1 MILQMNQTYPYVDL
15 WPGFKNLILSLEQ
28 YILNKDNK
36 INAGNSSEG
45 LEGNAK
51 NSLEGLEI
59 GATDTERD
67 QSILQ
72 QKILYKNRNMDTIAP
87 IFCKLITVIFK
98 FRSQIPSSFS
108 SIWLNHDFCF
118 SFSFDRTLF
127 FTLKSVVLIIL
138 FKKIKSIIILP
149 DLRFLNRN

>member
-1 MILQMNQTYPYVDL
+1 MQCHIFY
-15 WPGFKNLILSLEQ
+15 K
-28 YILNKDNK
+28 
-36 INAGNSSEG
+36 
-45 LEGNAK
+45 
-51 NSLEGLEI
+51 
-59 GATDTERD
+59 ERD

-149 DLRFLNRN
+149 DLRFLNRNWCKTLRKIFWINKSFVSKCFTFWKMEK